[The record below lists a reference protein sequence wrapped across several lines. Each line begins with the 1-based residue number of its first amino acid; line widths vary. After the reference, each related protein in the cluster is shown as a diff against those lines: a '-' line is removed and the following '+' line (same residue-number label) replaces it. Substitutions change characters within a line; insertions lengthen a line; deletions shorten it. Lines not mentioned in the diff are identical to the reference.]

1 MAAQSGPFNTGIDL
15 TTITN
20 QIDTISTYASD
31 AYNTANGFLNNLST
45 AIGNYNIPD
54 TTSSIIFDTS
64 GINRPMNF
72 DKPSAP
78 IAPDITLSLPT
89 FPSFPSI
96 DIPSLDLG
104 SLGVAPEFTDSEPNI
119 NDVVPPN
126 PFSENAPDKPET
138 ASFTFPEVYNPS
150 FPVLPVLQQITLPEV
165 PALDFEL
172 FSANLPEKAINSIEN
187 SFNWNEDTFSNE
199 VINDTTNALLDR
211 LQGGTGLSPTVERAI
226 WDRARAREEINSVR
240 SKQQQLIEF
249 AQSGFKRPQG
259 SHFAALDFF
268 MQETQNKIA
277 DLSREIAIKQAEL
290 EQSNLQ
296 YIIKT
301 IIAHEELLY
310 RIYQDKITRQFDSL
324 KYTQDV
330 AIEIFKAQL
339 QSLSLN
345 IEIYKAYTIAFE
357 AKLKKQLALIDTYKT
372 EVEAQQLVGTI
383 NEQTIK
389 VYLGELDGLKIGADI
404 YKTNVQAI
412 AEQIQAEALKIQ
424 SFKTE
429 VEAYSAKVEAKK
441 AEYSGY
447 AERVRGELG
456 KASVYETKAKA
467 YAAKIEGYASKAK
480 AITSVSEFNVEKS
493 KTYLQAYQAQLDSI
507 LKAVQAQSA
516 SNQAALSLYEGQAR
530 MFSAE
535 VGAEAARFDSDIK
548 TIEEIIQA
556 NRARADVALKN
567 AEINITNAYQAAN
580 LHVEAEKA
588 GASVAAQIAAGSLA
602 ALNIGAHMSYN
613 GSVSDSYSE
622 SNDVT

>member
-31 AYNTANGFLNNLST
+31 AYNTANGFLTNLST

-138 ASFTFPEVYNPS
+138 ASFTFPDVYNPS
-150 FPVLPVLQQITLPEV
+150 FPELPGLQQITLPEV
-165 PALDFEL
+165 PALEFEF
-172 FSANLPEKAINSIEN
+172 FSANLPENTINPAEIT
-187 SFNWNEDTFSNE
+187 FNWSEDPFSNE
-199 VINDTTNALLDR
+199 VITATTNALLNR

-310 RIYQDKITRQFDSL
+310 RIYQDRITRQFDSL

-330 AIEIFKAQL
+330 AIEVFKAQL
-339 QSLSLN
+339 QSLGLN

-389 VYLGELDGLKIGADI
+389 VYLGELDGLKTGADI